1 MPPQTSSQRHQE
13 KGQGLYSWPWN
24 WLSLGPEK
32 SFLNTLRC
40 HETWLAGKSPS
51 QMDWW
56 HRRVNGHHPVD
67 RNLGALANVTTRQRC
82 SSIGVYGSMGMG
94 TSRNGNGHY
103 LDFFMKRFQSPTDWV
118 VQWKRMT
125 PNSQPTSKLVSN
137 FLIYCL
143 VVRNGPATCW
153 FANQPC
159 RGRRFRSRQ
168 QSHPAFA
175 GPPNKQTSTRLED
188 SSNQAWA
195 NFMK

>member
-1 MPPQTSSQRHQE
+1 MALE
-13 KGQGLYSWPWN
+13 LAESWPWKKFLKYPPVSWN
-24 WLSLGPEK
+24 MTSWEIPEPNG
-32 SFLNTLRC
+32 LMTP
-40 HETWLAGKSPS
+40 EGKWSPS
-51 QMDWW
+51 CWSKPRCLGKRHDSSTVFVNWCIWFHGHGHIPEWEWSLSRLFHEKVSISDW
-56 HRRVNGHHPVD
+56 
-67 RNLGALANVTTRQRC
+67 
-82 SSIGVYGSMGMG
+82 
-94 TSRNGNGHY
+94 
-103 LDFFMKRFQSPTDWV
+103 WV

-175 GPPNKQTSTRLED
+175 GPPNKQ
-188 SSNQAWA
+188 NQH
-195 NFMK
+195 